1 MAKPSDG
8 LGLLIAAPAEGE
20 EAAEAEGADDAATMA
35 AEGVLKAIQ
44 RKDAGALYRALA
56 EVFEHCQGDT
66 YEDEESADDSDDVD
80 GDEF

>member
-20 EAAEAEGADDAATMA
+20 ETGADDAATLA

-44 RKDAGALYRALA
+44 RKDAGALYRALE
-56 EVFEHCQGDT
+56 EVFQHCQSGG
-66 YEDEESADDSDDVD
+66 ADDSDDD
-80 GDEF
+80 YEDDEV